1 MAIKNFTFDRSLS
14 DPFIRFGYDHY
25 KGDNNWIPPFKEEL
39 YQQLSPYYPFYSK
52 KGNDHRHFLALAG
65 NRVVGRISA
74 MVNSDLLDKDGTAV
88 GTIGFFECIEDYQ
101 VASDLLS
108 TATGWLHEKLGF
120 KRIWGP
126 MNFDIWHS
134 YRFMTKGY
142 DQKVFYGEPYNKPYY
157 PDFFERFGLLPK
169 QVWDSIEITERSVL
183 EKMIA
188 RGAKRHQMLLS
199 RGYRFVA
206 FNEHVFRK
214 ELRKLHYIL
223 TETFSGFLGFTP
235 LSFTEFEQ
243 LFSKSRYALN
253 PRLIVFA
260 YDENN
265 KLAGFALALLEVS
278 DAIQSM
284 NGKDNL
290 IGKLRFL
297 HNLRHV
303 NRINFY
309 AGGITS
315 EEMTK
320 MSGLGRAG
328 FYCVIRQALDEGYE
342 NIMITL
348 MAKNNK
354 VHGLLGKNIKKTVRE
369 YTLYELNL

>member
-1 MAIKNFTFDRSLS
+1 MAIKNFTFDRSLAE
-14 DPFIRFGYDHY
+14 PFIRFGYDHY

-39 YQQLSPYYPFYSK
+39 YQQFSPYYPFYSK

-88 GTIGFFECIEDYQ
+88 GTIGFFECIDDYQ

-108 TATGWLHEKLGF
+108 TATGWLHEKFGF

-188 RGAKRHQMLLS
+188 RGAKRHQMLRN
-199 RGYRFVA
+199 RGYRFVT

-223 TETFSGFLGFTP
+223 TKTFSGFLGFTS

-243 LFSKSRYALN
+243 LFTKSRYALN
-253 PRLIVFA
+253 PRLIVFI
-260 YDENN
+260 YDESN

-278 DAIQSM
+278 DAIRAM

-297 HNLRHV
+297 YNLRRV
-303 NRINFY
+303 NRINVY

-315 EEMTK
+315 EEIAK
-320 MSGLGRAG
+320 MSGLGRAE
-328 FYCVIRQALDEGYE
+328 FYFVIRQALNEGYE

-354 VHGLLGKNIKKTVRE
+354 VHGFLGKNMKKIVRE